1 MNYQTHNMKRIL
13 QTIVLSIVLPLG
25 TYAQDAVTPS
35 SFTLDDCI
43 KYALEN
49 TIEVKNARVD
59 EQIAQAKV
67 RETTGI
73 GLPQIDGSVSLQ
85 HNQKLPRFFANYQTA
100 QGFAGQD
107 ENGDPNLDLPGVDPT
122 DVVASQ
128 NFFQLPSSGSAG
140 LSINQLLFN
149 TSYLIGLKAADTYKD
164 LATKNSQQTQIQV
177 IENVTKAYYS
187 VLINNERTA
196 LFDNNIARVD
206 SLLRTTRAL
215 NENGFA
221 EAIDVDRIQVTLNNL
236 KSERLKFMNLQNL
249 SLGLLK
255 FQMNYP
261 MDKELSV
268 AGSLSNLTVNE
279 NLFNEYQEGWDYQN
293 RIEFQVLNTQR
304 KLQELDIKN
313 KHAASLPNL
322 VGFVNLGYTTQS
334 PNVSGL
340 FKTNTSINDDGA
352 IGPDKWYSY
361 SAFGVSLN
369 IPIFSGLQRT
379 YQVQQSKLSLLKIE
393 NSFTSLRQ
401 SIDLSIQQNTTVYK
415 NAIESFRSQRENMG
429 LADRVARITKIK
441 YEQGVGSNIEV
452 TDAESSLREAQVNFY
467 NALFDAIVAKID
479 LDKAYAKIDPS
490 QYVTTTK

>member
-1 MNYQTHNMKRIL
+1 LNYQTSNMKRIL
-13 QTIVLSIVLPLG
+13 QTLLLSIVLTVG
-25 TYAQDAVTPS
+25 TYAQGTVTSP
-35 SFTLDDCI
+35 FTLDDCI

-59 EQIAQAKV
+59 EQIAQARVK
-67 RETTGI
+67 ETTGI

-85 HNQKLPRFFANYQTA
+85 HNQKLPRFFATYATA
-100 QGFAGQD
+100 QGFAGND
-107 ENGDPNLDLPGVDPT
+107 ENGNPNLDLPGVDPT

-128 NFFQLPSSGSAG
+128 NFFQLPSNGSAG
-140 LSINQLLFN
+140 FTVNQLLFN
-149 TSYLIGLKAADTYKD
+149 SSYLIGLKAAGTYKE
-164 LATKNSQQTQIQV
+164 LATKSAQQTQIQV
-177 IENVTKAYYS
+177 VEGVTKAYYS
-187 VLINNERTA
+187 VLVNNERID

-261 MDKELSV
+261 MDKDLSV
-268 AGSLSNLTVNE
+268 AGNLADLKVNE
-279 NLFNEYQEGWDYQN
+279 DLFTEYEQGWDYKN
-293 RIEFQVLNTQR
+293 RIEYQVLDTQR

-313 KHAASLPNL
+313 KHAGSLPNL
-322 VGFVNLGYTTQS
+322 VGFLNMGYSTQS
-334 PNVSGL
+334 PNISGI
-340 FKTNTSINDDGA
+340 FKTNTNISDDGN

-361 SAFGVSLN
+361 SVFGVSLN

-379 YQVQQSKLSLLKIE
+379 YQVQQAKLSLLKIE

-401 SIDLSIQQNTTVYK
+401 SIDLSIQQNTIVYK
-415 NAIESFRSQRENMG
+415 NAVETYRSQRENME

-441 YEQGVGSNIEV
+441 YEQGVGSNLEV
-452 TDAESSLREAQVNFY
+452 TDAESSLRESQVNFY

-490 QYVTTTK
+490 QYLTTTK